1 MPEGTIE
8 VWGEAWTEPEHIV
21 TSGAYRMTRWTDGYI
36 LMDKNPAY
44 FDASN
49 VAIERV
55 KFVFV
60 DDAGAWDLYL
70 NDELDTTTVPLDV
83 DPGSELTGELH
94 TSPKMC
100 TYYYGFNTQADV
112 VDDVRVRR
120 ALSLAIDR
128 QALIDQVLGGSP
140 EPARW
145 FSRPGLAAAP
155 RPDGYPDLGVG
166 YDPVEANALLQ
177 DYLTDVGMTAD
188 QLTIELWFNTNSGHE
203 AIAQAIQG
211 MWFDELGISV
221 TIKSQDWSPYLDTIS
236 GSETPQVWRLGWCMD
251 YPDAKNFIQD
261 VFASGGHANPV
272 DEFGDPSGGVFWQN
286 PAFESLL
293 NNAAV
298 EQSFATRMDLYAQAE
313 QILTW
318 DDAVMIPLYW
328 YTMHQATKPYL
339 DRGYAAGGNDD
350 ISTWRVADEYVL
362 GLSPDPQEG
371 GVTFP
376 SPEPNSPGGMYLP
389 GTTVQ
394 IEAVPNEGYV
404 FDGWSGDLVSDAN
417 PETVYMFKDQFI
429 VGHFREI
436 TPPTIVKVDTIAQTP
451 DKQLL
456 EDEVTD
462 KSITAFKVQFSE
474 EVNDPVGNDDPADV
488 TNPANYALVEL
499 GDDELP
505 GGGDDVPL
513 VIDSVVYS
521 TDNNIATLAVNGG
534 QPLPVGMYQMLVS
547 GSTSM
552 SKIWLAINWMEMMMA
567 SVAMTL
573 RWRLSSA
580 SLPAHRLWFPRQL
593 ASNYRMPHLT

>member
-155 RPDGYPDLGVG
+155 KPDGYPDLGVG

-188 QLTIELWFNTNSGHE
+188 QLSVELWFNANDVHE

-211 MWFDELGISV
+211 MWFDELGISATLQSEEWAAYQE
-221 TIKSQDWSPYLDTIS
+221 TIH

-261 VFASGGHANPV
+261 VFASGGKANPI
-272 DEFGDPSGGVFWQN
+272 DEFGNPAGGVFWEN

-298 EQSFATRMDLYAQAE
+298 DQSFATRMDLYAQAE

-318 DDAVMIPLYW
+318 DDAVMIPVYW
-328 YTMHQATKPYL
+328 YTLYRATKPIWIAIT
-339 DRGYAAGGNDD
+339 R
-350 ISTWRVADEYVL
+350 L
-362 GLSPDPQEG
+362 GEMMTSP
-371 GVTFP
+371 
-376 SPEPNSPGGMYLP
+376 PGGSLKSISWEYLP
-389 GTTVQ
+389 TPRRAALPSHCQSPTVQ
-394 IEAVPNEGYV
+394 VACICPARWFKLRLYLTKGMCSMS
-404 FDGWSGDLVSDAN
+404 WSGDLISDAN
-417 PETVYMFKDQFI
+417 PETFYMFKDQFI
-429 VGHFREI
+429 VGHFRE
-436 TPPTIVKVDTIAQTP
+436 TTSPTVIKVDTSHRRRTISFWRMR
-451 DKQLL
+451 LL
-456 EDEVTD
+456 
-462 KSITAFKVQFSE
+462 
-474 EVNDPVGNDDPADV
+474 
-488 TNPANYALVEL
+488 TNQS
-499 GDDELP
+499 
-505 GGGDDVPL
+505 PL
-513 VIDSVVYS
+513 SKFNSARRS
-521 TDNNIATLAVNGG
+521 TTRL
-534 QPLPVGMYQMLVS
+534 
-547 GSTSM
+547 
-552 SKIWLAINWMEMMMA
+552 EMM
-567 SVAMTL
+567 TL
-573 RWRLSSA
+573 
-580 SLPAHRLWFPRQL
+580 
-593 ASNYRMPHLT
+593 LT